1 MSSISGI
8 SPSVTTQ
15 TQDTTTV
22 NGTTTPTTPSTTLYI
37 DLGLGNLTKD
47 LTGLTKPRTPAE
59 TSAILGEIL
68 ALAEELSS
76 LAREQALRNQ
86 GSMRRGEFANIAEL
100 MTALVGTSVN
110 VEKTNKEIQDL
121 KEQRKEASDNADA
134 EMTKYN
140 AAVGTI
146 SYYDGVLSGQ
156 WSGYNQQY
164 NIADGKVNSLQNE
177 LNNKDT
183 SKERREAISKPGGL
197 MDQAVSERSTA
208 AYYRDVYTYSSANPN
223 FQARANAITARDT
236 ATQKYN
242 EYKDSIKQID
252 EVDLPKAE
260 NTLAGHEQNF
270 RDYTFSV
277 VSLAA
282 AMAVMQPGTKVN
294 ADSTDEI
301 TDAFLDEFVD
311 KLQAIARKA
320 ATVGEADWR
329 GVNVVKKS
337 DTDEGM
343 PAMRVVSVVAGLL
356 SAIRDVLDA
365 ILAISKLDTGKDP
378 GLEETSSGRYHLA
391 V

>member
-1 MSSISGI
+1 MSSISGL

-15 TQDTTTV
+15 TQDTTAVT
-22 NGTTTPTTPSTTLYI
+22 GTTPTTPTTTLYL

-68 ALAEELSS
+68 ALAEDLSA

-110 VEKTNKEIQDL
+110 VEKTNKEITEL
-121 KEQRKEASDNADA
+121 KEQRQVASDNADS
-134 EMTKYN
+134 EMRKYN
-140 AAVGTI
+140 EAVGAI
-146 SYYDGVLSGQ
+146 SYYDGVLSTQ
-156 WSGYNQQY
+156 WNGYNDQY
-164 NIADGKVNSLQNE
+164 NAADRKVNSLQNE
-177 LNNKDT
+177 LNDKNT
-183 SKERREAISKPGGL
+183 SKERREAISNPGGL
-197 MDQAVSERSTA
+197 MSQAVAERSNA
-208 AYYRDVYTYSSANPN
+208 AYYRDVYTYSTANPT
-223 FQARANAITARDT
+223 FQARANAVVARDT

-242 EYKDSIKQID
+242 EFKDSIKQID

-270 RDYTFSV
+270 RDYTFSA

-282 AMAVMQPGTKVN
+282 AMAVVQPGTKAN
-294 ADSTDEI
+294 TDSTDDV